1 MPNIGSLLKDEIS
14 RLCRREL
21 RRETTVLK
29 RASATYRHDIAALK
43 RQIAA
48 LTRQNAIL
56 SKRAP
61 SGVEAPATGKPTRFV
76 AKGLVS
82 LRKRLGLSAAQLSRL
97 LEVSEQS
104 VYNWEAKKTT
114 PRKEQV
120 TAIAALRSIGRREA
134 LARLEQLSSK
144 QPAKKKT
151 NIRSKRVV
159 ALRKPTVSGKQK

>member
-1 MPNIGSLLKDEIS
+1 MPNIGSLLKDEIA

-21 RRETTVLK
+21 RRETMVLK

-48 LTRQNAIL
+48 LARENAIL

-61 SGVEAPATGKPTRFV
+61 GTVGAPITDKPIRFV

-97 LEVSEQS
+97 LNVSEQS

-120 TAIAALRSIGRREA
+120 AAIAALRAIGRREA
-134 LARLEQLSSK
+134 LARLEQLPTK

-151 NIRSKRVV
+151 TRRSKRV
-159 ALRKPTVSGKQK
+159 AAQRKRTVSGKPK